1 MLFAAARRRE
11 SQSQSEFH
19 ALESDLAVASDKS
32 ISSRIRDAR
41 PKGKLLAQLHQDC
54 VQPDHGAVRMAF
66 EGCQELALTSDARAH
81 GTEDRQSQKVFVE
94 CTMLEFL
101 FVVLCRAAYS
111 TVLVK
116 PTNQRAGRGR
126 RKRSVP
132 SACSFASRS
141 GSRGAVIGESGRRV
155 AIPASSRPCFV
166 ADCSTASVR
175 PRLPRSD

>member
-1 MLFAAARRRE
+1 MLFAAARCRE

-41 PKGKLLAQLHQDC
+41 PRSAIGQDC

-94 CTMLEFL
+94 CTMF
-101 FVVLCRAAYS
+101 
-111 TVLVK
+111 
-116 PTNQRAGRGR
+116 
-126 RKRSVP
+126 
-132 SACSFASRS
+132 
-141 GSRGAVIGESGRRV
+141 
-155 AIPASSRPCFV
+155 
-166 ADCSTASVR
+166 
-175 PRLPRSD
+175 